1 MRNIPHMSPLV
12 PTALLW
18 YSHLNSASWEMEA
31 GRELRDPIGS
41 HVNQLPFCTGH
52 NGDTAQCDC
61 AQCGKIFFGIV
72 LLLSHHFTIY
82 KLAFYS
88 LYLLI
93 RKVVR
98 VQKNFECNFIISL
111 NPKFLALRSSTKA
124 KIYSYRALGKKFLD
138 QSREISI
145 AFCLFVK
152 LIGYLTQ
159 YVLLTKNNVTSYLE
173 STWKELKSISL
184 HKFYT
189 FGNLFWLA
197 AGENQFNDVKNFKV
211 LFIVSNLPS
220 LNRNFIIIFAFLF
233 LIDY

>member
-1 MRNIPHMSPLV
+1 MSQLE

-31 GRELRDPIGS
+31 ERELRDPIGS

-61 AQCGKIFFGIV
+61 AQCGKSFFEIV
-72 LLLSHHFTIY
+72 LLLSYHFTIY
-82 KLAFYS
+82 KFAFYS

-98 VQKNFECNFIISL
+98 YLVKLWGYNNFECNFIIIL
-111 NPKFLALRSSTKA
+111 NPWFLALRSSTKA

-173 STWKELKSISL
+173 LTLKNVGVFTSQILHFCNTTVFTW
-184 HKFYT
+184 
-189 FGNLFWLA
+189 
-197 AGENQFNDVKNFKV
+197 
-211 LFIVSNLPS
+211 
-220 LNRNFIIIFAFLF
+220 
-233 LIDY
+233 